1 MPDFAHD
8 EATAQRALDVID
20 QLLAARDRIA
30 SGAGNI
36 SFLRE
41 HETVAPAAW
50 SWWML
55 ISDSARVVAEAA
67 KNGNGFVVAPVMR
80 NLMTHAVAMAWLV
93 DGGDAAAQAVDA
105 YSDDQL
111 LKLINGAKEAGWAV
125 EGDAVEAKVRDA
137 VDERATSPDPR
148 VMRLTNEIR
157 NTATLMAA
165 FGLQEGYLPYRHLSS
180 YSHTTRETAQLY
192 LHRTGSGGWALRDK
206 PRDSGLNDVIWTAVC
221 LIQAGRILDSILTG
235 QPLTAELDQA
245 TVHLGIA
252 GDIVP
257 RRRPHRGAGS

>member
-8 EATAQRALDVID
+8 EATARRALDVID

-30 SGAGNI
+30 SGVGGV

-41 HETVAPAAW
+41 YEAVAPVAW

-55 ISDSARVVAEAA
+55 ISDSARMVAEAA

-93 DGGDAAAQAVDA
+93 DGGDAAVKAVDA
-105 YSDDQL
+105 YSDEQL
-111 LKLINGAKEAGWAV
+111 LKLITNAKRAGWNV
-125 EGDAVEAKVRDA
+125 EGDEVEAKVRDA
-137 VDERATSPDPR
+137 VDTRAANPDPD
-148 VMRLTNEIR
+148 VVRLTKEIR
-157 NTATLMAA
+157 NTADLMAA

-192 LHRTGSGGWALRDK
+192 LHRTGTGGWALRDK
-206 PRDSGLNDVIWTAVC
+206 PKGSGLNDVIWTAVC
-221 LIQAGRILDSILTG
+221 LIQAGRVLDSILTG
-235 QPLTAELDQA
+235 QPLAEELDQA
-245 TVHLGIA
+245 TAHLAIP

-257 RRRPHRGAGS
+257 RRRPRRGAGN